1 MEYRTLGRTDLKVS
15 ALSLGGSSLGG
26 HFREVD
32 ESVAI
37 RTVHTAIDL
46 GINFVD
52 TSPFYGATRAETV
65 LGKALR
71 GVPRDKMLVATKV
84 GRYGLDDFN
93 FSAAHVT
100 AGFEASLQRLQLDYV
115 DLLQCHDI
123 EFGSLDQVVNET
135 LPALRKLQAAGK
147 ARWIGI
153 TGLPLAIFKNV
164 AARAEIDTILSY
176 CHYSLA
182 DTTLLA
188 ILPMLTAK
196 NIGVINASALAMG
209 LLTDRGPPDWHPA
222 PAKMKAICEEA
233 AAHCRSRGTL
243 IEKLAVQYSYA
254 APDVATTLVGTA
266 RPESITKNVE
276 WIAEPIDDRLL
287 SEVKEILAPIRDQTW
302 LAGRPENN

>member
-1 MEYRTLGRTDLKVS
+1 MKYRTLGRTGLQVS

-32 ESVAI
+32 ESEAI
-37 RTVHTAIDL
+37 RTVHQSIDL

-52 TSPFYGATRAETV
+52 TSPFYGQTRAETV

-84 GRYGLDDFN
+84 GRYGPADFN

-115 DLLQCHDI
+115 DVLQCHDI
-123 EFGSLDQVVNET
+123 EFGSLDQIVEET
-135 LPALRKLQAAGK
+135 LPALRKLQQAGK

-153 TGLPLAIFKNV
+153 TGLPLAIFRNV
-164 AARAEIDTILSY
+164 VPRAEIDTILSY

-182 DTTLLA
+182 DTTLLS
-188 ILPMLTAK
+188 ILSMLSEK

-209 LLTDRGPPDWHPA
+209 LLTDRGPPAWHPA
-222 PAKMKAICEEA
+222 TPKMREVCASA
-233 AAHCRSRGTL
+233 AEHCRARGSS
-243 IEKLAVQYSYA
+243 IEKLAVQYSVA

-266 RPESITKNVE
+266 RPENIALNAKWVE
-276 WIAEPIDDRLL
+276 EPIDDRLL

-302 LAGRPENN
+302 PMGRPENN